1 GEGAG
6 LVLLKP
12 LSAALADGDRIHAVI
27 RGSAV
32 GHGGRGNGLTAPR
45 SSAQRQVMAEALAR
59 SGLRAGQIDY
69 VEAHGTGTSLGD
81 PVEWEALTGV
91 YGRGRSADRPCQ
103 VGSAKTNI
111 GHLEAAAGIAGLIKA
126 ALVVRDREV
135 PPLLHLDRPSHR
147 LDWEGSG

>member
-1 GEGAG
+1 
-6 LVLLKP
+6 
-12 LSAALADGDRIHAVI
+12 
-27 RGSAV
+27 
-32 GHGGRGNGLTAPR
+32 
-45 SSAQRQVMAEALAR
+45 ALAR

-147 LDWEGSG
+147 LDWEGSGLAVPTRRRALSAGGTARAAVSSFGFGGANAHL